1 MKRGLFFKSYLIL
14 VPLMS
19 CGNFSQ
25 TIEKDIVSD
34 SESIEVIKQDEI
46 PKIKFD
52 IFETLNGWL
61 RRGVEQKT
69 IIDSLGIPDNK
80 GDDEYWGSTGTYV
93 QEWKYK
99 ALGLI
104 LYMESDEFEGNKT
117 VFIIEVVSP
126 SSYKT
131 SKGVGIGAT
140 MDFVLKKHAN
150 EINEEA
156 SDQDVIIIG
165 SIYEGTYFFIKEGK
179 VNNFIIGALAD

>member
-1 MKRGLFFKSYLIL
+1 
-14 VPLMS
+14 MS
-19 CGNFSQ
+19 CGNQ
-25 TIEKDIVSD
+25 TQTAEKDLVHIPDTASFVN
-34 SESIEVIKQDEI
+34 ESI
-46 PKIKFD
+46 KIVEKDD
-52 IFETLNGWL
+52 ILETLNGWL
-61 RRGVEQKT
+61 RIGVEQKT

-80 GDDEYWGSTGTYV
+80 GEDEYWGATGTYV

-104 LYMESDEFEGNKT
+104 LYMESGEFEGNKK

-140 MDFVLKKHAN
+140 MDFVLKKYAN
-150 EINEEA
+150 EINEEE

-165 SIYEGTYFFIKEGK
+165 SIYGGTCFFIKEGK